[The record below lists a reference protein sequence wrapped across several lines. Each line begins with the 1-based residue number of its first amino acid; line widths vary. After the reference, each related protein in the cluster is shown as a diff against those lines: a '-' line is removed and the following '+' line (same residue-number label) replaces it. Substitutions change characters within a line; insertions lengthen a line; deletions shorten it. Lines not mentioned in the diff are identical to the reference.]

1 MVAPVTR
8 KIIWQGPETTLYKK
22 VGWFTVAK
30 KKKKK
35 RPASSLDSNLAFGL
49 VSK

>member
-22 VGWFTVAK
+22 VGSPSRK

-35 RPASSLDSNLAFGL
+35 WPASSLDSNLAFGT
-49 VSK
+49 VNK

>member
-30 KKKKK
+30 KKG
-35 RPASSLDSNLAFGL
+35 PASSLDSNLAFGL
-49 VSK
+49 VGK